1 MNNREVKVMKCQKCG
16 ADNAN
21 THVKTIINGEF
32 KEYDLCSECARK
44 MGYTNVFAD
53 MDNDFSN
60 LLGSF
65 FTNVLPART
74 QATRCEFC
82 GSTYA
87 EIAKTGQVGCA
98 HCYELFAD
106 RLYPSIRRIHGNTT
120 HCGKNSGSAT
130 SSAKESVEA
139 AKKPAEM
146 TKEEKINDLKK
157 RLDAAVKEQNFELA
171 AELRDQIKE
180 LEG

>member
-1 MNNREVKVMKCQKCG
+1 MKCQKCG
-16 ADNAN
+16 ANNAN

-32 KEYDLCSECARK
+32 REYDLCSECAHK

-53 MDNDFSN
+53 MENDFSG

-82 GSTYA
+82 GSTYS

-106 RLYPSIRRIHGNTT
+106 QLYPSIRRIHGNTT
-120 HCGKNSGSAT
+120 HCGKNSG
-130 SSAKESVEA
+130 KQEA
-139 AKKPAEM
+139 PEQKPAEM
-146 TKEEKINDLKK
+146 TKEQKISELKK
-157 RLDAAVKEQNFELA
+157 QLDKAVSEQNFERA
-171 AELRDQIKE
+171 AELIDEIKE
-180 LEG
+180 TEASK

>member
-1 MNNREVKVMKCQKCG
+1 MKCQKCG
-16 ADNAN
+16 ANNAN

-32 KEYDLCSECARK
+32 REYDLCSECAHK
-44 MGYTNVFAD
+44 MGYGNVFAD
-53 MDNDFSN
+53 MENDFSG

-98 HCYELFAD
+98 NCYELFAD

-120 HCGKNSGSAT
+120 HCGKNSGKA
-130 SSAKESVEA
+130 SSKQP
-139 AKKPAEM
+139 KQPAEM
-146 TKEEKINDLKK
+146 TKEEKIAEMK
-157 RLDAAVKEQNFELA
+157 RQLDAAVKEQNFERA
-171 AELRDQIKE
+171 AELRDKIKE
-180 LEG
+180 TEAQS

>member
-1 MNNREVKVMKCQKCG
+1 MKCQKCG
-16 ADNAN
+16 AENAN

-32 KEYDLCSECARK
+32 KEYDLCSECAHK
-44 MGYTNVFAD
+44 MGYTNVFSD
-53 MDNDFSN
+53 MDSDFSN

-120 HCGKNSGSAT
+120 HCGKNSGSA
-130 SSAKESVEA
+130 A
-139 AKKPAEM
+139 AVQKKPSEM
-146 TKEEKINDLKK
+146 TKEEKIADMK
-157 RLDAAVKEQNFELA
+157 RQLDEAIKEQNFERA
-171 AELRDQIKE
+171 AELRDMIKE
-180 LEG
+180 TEG

>member
-1 MNNREVKVMKCQKCG
+1 MKCQKCG
-16 ADNAN
+16 ANNAN

-32 KEYDLCSECARK
+32 KEYDLCSECAHK
-44 MGYTNVFAD
+44 LGYTNVFAD
-53 MDNDFSN
+53 MDNDFSS

-98 HCYELFAD
+98 HCYGLFAD
-106 RLYPSIRRIHGNTT
+106 QLYPSIRRIHGNTT
-120 HCGKNSGSAT
+120 HCGKNSGRQ
-130 SSAKESVEA
+130 A
-139 AKKPAEM
+139 AQAQKPAEM
-146 TKEEKINDLKK
+146 TKEQQIAELKK
-157 RLDAAVKEQNFELA
+157 QLDAAVQEQDFERA
-171 AELRDQIKE
+171 AELRDKIKE
-180 LEG
+180 MEG

>member
-1 MNNREVKVMKCQKCG
+1 MKCQKCG
-16 ADNAN
+16 ANNAN

-32 KEYDLCSECARK
+32 KEYDLCSECAHK

-53 MDNDFSN
+53 MENEFSG

-82 GSTYA
+82 GSTYP
-87 EIAKTGQVGCA
+87 EIAKSGQVGCA

-106 RLYPSIRRIHGNTT
+106 QLYPSIRRIHGNTT
-120 HCGKNSGSAT
+120 HCGKNSGRA
-130 SSAKESVEA
+130 A
-139 AKKPAEM
+139 AKKQQKPAEM
-146 TKEEKINDLKK
+146 TKEEKIADMKQQ
-157 RLDAAVKEQNFELA
+157 LDAAVKEQNFERA
-171 AELRDQIKE
+171 AELRDKIRE
-180 LEG
+180 MEG

>member
-1 MNNREVKVMKCQKCG
+1 MKCQKCG
-16 ADNAN
+16 ANNAN

-32 KEYDLCSECARK
+32 KEYDLCSECAHK

-65 FTNVLPART
+65 FGNVLPART

-82 GSTYA
+82 GSTYS

-98 HCYELFAD
+98 NCYNLFAD
-106 RLYPSIRRIHGNTT
+106 QLYPSIRRIHGNTT
-120 HCGKNSGSAT
+120 HCGKNSGR
-130 SSAKESVEA
+130 A
-139 AKKPAEM
+139 AAADKKPAEM
-146 TKEEKINDLKK
+146 TKEEKLADMKK
-157 RLDAAVKEQNFELA
+157 QLDAAVKEQNFELA
-171 AELRDQIKE
+171 AELRDKIKE
-180 LEG
+180 TEGQS

>member
-1 MNNREVKVMKCQKCG
+1 MKCQKCG
-16 ADNAN
+16 ANNAN

-32 KEYDLCSECARK
+32 KEYDLCSECAHK

-65 FTNVLPART
+65 FGNVLPART

-82 GSTYA
+82 GSTYS

-98 HCYELFAD
+98 NCYKLFAD
-106 RLYPSIRRIHGNTT
+106 QLYPSIRRIHGNTT
-120 HCGKNSGSAT
+120 HCGKNSGR
-130 SSAKESVEA
+130 A
-139 AKKPAEM
+139 AAADKKPAEM
-146 TKEEKINDLKK
+146 TKEEKLADMKK
-157 RLDAAVKEQNFELA
+157 QLDAAVKEQNFELA
-171 AELRDQIKE
+171 AELRDKIKE
-180 LEG
+180 TEGQS